1 MRERMER
8 ANRAAAWERRSGRRL
23 HKSARRAS
31 FPAVSKPDR
40 GQHLVAGSAEACA
53 QAVQLLSGAPPCP
66 YYGASDRTRCAPCAI
81 ARRWQAGRRRSGRGM
96 DLQTAQP
103 SLCAPPFPYCG
114 AQGAMQ
120 ALSRGKQSGASASP
134 RDRRRLARRPCS
146 CCPAR
151 HPARIMAHRTG
162 RDVLRVPLPAAGKQ
176 AGDAV
181 GAVWIYRPR
190 SRLFAR
196 HPSRIAAHRARCRRF
211 PAASNPGP
219 APRRGISGGQRR
231 LARRPCSCCPARHPA
246 RILVLRWSAQDA
258 AAEPYEYALDC
269 ASDRKA
275 YAWPPLPRTPHPR
288 LTRWQRAFYH
298 PFLWRTLCYGKRWIV
313 RAGKRK
319 DAGASARAA

>member
-151 HPARIMAHRTG
+151 HPCPYYGASDRTRCAPCAIARRWQAGRRRSGRGMDLQTAQPSLCAPPFPYCGAQGAMQALSRGKQSGASASPRDQRRSAAACAQAVQLLSGAPPRPYFSITVERTG
-162 RDVLRVPLPAAGKQ
+162 RGGRTVRV
-176 AGDAV
+176 
-181 GAVWIYRPR
+181 
-190 SRLFAR
+190 
-196 HPSRIAAHRARCRRF
+196 RARLRK
-211 PAASNPGP
+211 
-219 APRRGISGGQRR
+219 
-231 LARRPCSCCPARHPA
+231 RP
-246 RILVLRWSAQDA
+246 
-258 AAEPYEYALDC
+258 
-269 ASDRKA
+269 
-275 YAWPPLPRTPHPR
+275 
-288 LTRWQRAFYH
+288 
-298 PFLWRTLCYGKRWIV
+298 
-313 RAGKRK
+313 
-319 DAGASARAA
+319 

>member
-1 MRERMER
+1 MARKLRRRRIWRPCGNANAWSVQTGLRHGNAAQEGDCTKARAAHLFPR
-8 ANRAAAWERRSGRRL
+8 QANRTGVRIS
-23 HKSARRAS
+23 S
-31 FPAVSKPDR
+31 
-40 GQHLVAGSAEACA
+40 
-53 QAVQLLSGAPPCP
+53 
-66 YYGASDRTRCAPCAI
+66 
-81 ARRWQAGRRRSGRGM
+81 
-96 DLQTAQP
+96 
-103 SLCAPPFPYCG
+103 
-114 AQGAMQ
+114 
-120 ALSRGKQSGASASP
+120 

-146 CCPAR
+146 CCLAR

-211 PAASNPGP
+211 PTASKPDRGQHHVTGSAEACAQAVQLLSG
-219 APRRGISGGQRR
+219 APPRT
-231 LARRPCSCCPARHPA
+231 

-258 AAEPYEYALDC
+258 AAKPNEYALDC

-288 LTRWQRAFYH
+288 LMRWQRAFYH

>member
-1 MRERMER
+1 MGTPLRK
-8 ANRAAAWERRSGRRL
+8 ATAQ
-23 HKSARRAS
+23 KRAS
-31 FPAVSKPDR
+31 RIF
-40 GQHLVAGSAEACA
+40 
-53 QAVQLLSGAPPCP
+53 
-66 YYGASDRTRCAPCAI
+66 
-81 ARRWQAGRRRSGRGM
+81 
-96 DLQTAQP
+96 
-103 SLCAPPFPYCG
+103 
-114 AQGAMQ
+114 
-120 ALSRGKQSGASASP
+120 SRGKQTGPGSAP
-134 RDRRRLARRPCS
+134 RRGIGGGLRAGRAAAVRRATLARIMAHRTGRDVLRVPLPAAGKQAGDAVGAVWIYRPRS
-146 CCPAR
+146 RLFAR
-151 HPARIMAHRTG
+151 HPSRIAAHRARCRRFPAASNPGPAPRRGIGGGLRAGRAAAVRRATLARIMAHRTG

>member
-1 MRERMER
+1 MAIWERYGAQIAPSPYLSAMRERMER

-31 FPAVSKPDR
+31 FPAASNPGPAPRR
-40 GQHLVAGSAEACA
+40 GI
-53 QAVQLLSGAPPCP
+53 SG
-66 YYGASDRTRCAPCAI
+66 G
-81 ARRWQAGRRRSGRGM
+81 Q
-96 DLQTAQP
+96 
-103 SLCAPPFPYCG
+103 
-114 AQGAMQ
+114 
-120 ALSRGKQSGASASP
+120 
-134 RDRRRLARRPCS
+134 RRLARRPCS

-219 APRRGISGGQRR
+219 APRRGIGGG
-231 LARRPCSCCPARHPA
+231 
-246 RILVLRWSAQDA
+246 LRAGRA
-258 AAEPYEYALDC
+258 AAVRRAI
-269 ASDRKA
+269 
-275 YAWPPLPRTPHPR
+275 PPV
-288 LTRWQRAFYH
+288 F
-298 PFLWRTLCYGKRWIV
+298 
-313 RAGKRK
+313 
-319 DAGASARAA
+319 

>member
-31 FPAVSKPDR
+31 FPTASKPDR
-40 GQHLVAGSAEACA
+40 GQHHVAGSAAACA

-66 YYGASDRTRCAPCAI
+66 YYGASDRTRYAPRAI
-81 ARRWQAGRRRSGRGM
+81 ARRWQAGRRRRGRGM

-134 RDRRRLARRPCS
+134 RD
-146 CCPAR
+146 
-151 HPARIMAHRTG
+151 
-162 RDVLRVPLPAAGKQ
+162 
-176 AGDAV
+176 
-181 GAVWIYRPR
+181 
-190 SRLFAR
+190 
-196 HPSRIAAHRARCRRF
+196 
-211 PAASNPGP
+211 
-219 APRRGISGGQRR
+219 QRR
-231 LARRPCSCCPARHPA
+231 SAEACAQAVQLLSGAPPRT

-258 AAEPYEYALDC
+258 AAKPNEYALDC

-298 PFLWRTLCYGKRWIV
+298 PFLWRTLCYGKRLCGQGN
-313 RAGKRK
+313 GKALALQR
-319 DAGASARAA
+319 GRRERCQSGRAAHKGAARNHDGAQQKRLANAPA

>member
-1 MRERMER
+1 MAIWERIWR
-8 ANRAAAWERRSGRRL
+8 ANCAVAVFDGRAGTANRARNGNAAQEGDCT
-23 HKSARRAS
+23 KARAAHLSPRQANRTG
-31 FPAVSKPDR
+31 VSTT
-40 GQHLVAGSAEACA
+40 S
-53 QAVQLLSGAPPCP
+53 
-66 YYGASDRTRCAPCAI
+66 
-81 ARRWQAGRRRSGRGM
+81 
-96 DLQTAQP
+96 
-103 SLCAPPFPYCG
+103 
-114 AQGAMQ
+114 
-120 ALSRGKQSGASASP
+120 

-146 CCPAR
+146 CCLAR

-298 PFLWRTLCYGKRWIV
+298 PFLWRTLCYGKRLCGQGN
-313 RAGKRK
+313 GKMQALQR
-319 DAGASARAA
+319 GRRERCQSGRAAHKGAARNHDGAQQKRLANAPA

>member
-1 MRERMER
+1 MRERERMER

-31 FPAVSKPDR
+31 FPAASKPDR
-40 GQHLVAGSAEACA
+40 GST
-53 QAVQLLSGAPPCP
+53 S
-66 YYGASDRTRCAPCAI
+66 S
-81 ARRWQAGRRRSGRGM
+81 
-96 DLQTAQP
+96 
-103 SLCAPPFPYCG
+103 
-114 AQGAMQ
+114 
-120 ALSRGKQSGASASP
+120 
-134 RDRRRLARRPCS
+134 RDRWRLARRPCS

-275 YAWPPLPRTPHPR
+275 YAWSPLPRTPHPR

-298 PFLWRTLCYGKRWIV
+298 PFLWRTLCYGKRLCGQGN
-313 RAGKRK
+313 GKAQALQR
-319 DAGASARAA
+319 GRRERCQSGRAAHKGAARNHDGAQQKRLANAPA

>member
-1 MRERMER
+1 MWMWFRGAERLPLRRRIADFVPDDGHLGTIWR
-8 ANRAAAWERRSGRRL
+8 ANCAVAVFVGHAGTHGACKPGCGMGTPLRKATAQ
-23 HKSARRAS
+23 KRAS
-31 FPAVSKPDR
+31 RIF
-40 GQHLVAGSAEACA
+40 
-53 QAVQLLSGAPPCP
+53 
-66 YYGASDRTRCAPCAI
+66 
-81 ARRWQAGRRRSGRGM
+81 
-96 DLQTAQP
+96 
-103 SLCAPPFPYCG
+103 
-114 AQGAMQ
+114 
-120 ALSRGKQSGASASP
+120 SRGKQTKPGPAPRRGIGGGLRAGRAAAVRRATLPVLWRIGQDAMCSACHCPPLASRPETQWARYGFTDRAAVSLRATLPVLRRTGRDAGAYLRQANQTGASTSS
-134 RDRRRLARRPCS
+134 RDRWRLARRPCS

-231 LARRPCSCCPARHPA
+231 LVRRPCSCCPARHPA

-258 AAEPYEYALDC
+258 AAEPNEYALDC

-275 YAWPPLPRTPHPR
+275 YA
-288 LTRWQRAFYH
+288 
-298 PFLWRTLCYGKRWIV
+298 
-313 RAGKRK
+313 
-319 DAGASARAA
+319 